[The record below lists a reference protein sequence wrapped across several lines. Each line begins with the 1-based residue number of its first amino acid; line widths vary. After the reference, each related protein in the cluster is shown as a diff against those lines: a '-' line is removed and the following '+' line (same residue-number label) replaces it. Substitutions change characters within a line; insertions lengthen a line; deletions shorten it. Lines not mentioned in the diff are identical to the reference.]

1 MFQFAQPNYLFLLLL
16 VPIIFLLFV
25 YSRILKRKNIARFGN
40 PELVKTLMP
49 NYSSSRPIIKFYLLL
64 TALTFIILSLARP
77 QFGTSTES
85 VKRHGI
91 EVMITMDVSN
101 SMMGTDVSPNRLELA
116 KQLLASL
123 SDQLTQDKIGI
134 VVFAGEA
141 QTQLPITADNV
152 AAKMFLSNINP
163 NMVSRQGTAIG
174 SAIELSIQDLTSTS
188 KAGKAIIL
196 LTDGE
201 NFEDNAVDAAK
212 LAAKKGIMVDVI
224 GVGTP
229 QGSPIPIAG
238 TMSYMKDDQGNVV
251 VTHLNEEMC
260 KEIAAAGKGIYVR
273 ADNSN
278 TALRAV
284 TNSLHQLA
292 TAPIESQSYST
303 SDEQFVNLAWLAFFL
318 LIIDMIILERK
329 NKWINQFKWF

>member
-1 MFQFAQPNYLFLLLL
+1 MFQFAQPNYLYLLLL

-25 YSRILKRKNIARFGN
+25 YSRIVKRKNIARFGN

-49 NYSSSRPIIKFYLLL
+49 NYSSSRPVVKFYLLL
-64 TALTFIILSLARP
+64 TALTFVILSLARP
-77 QFGTSTES
+77 QFGMSTET

-91 EVMITMDVSN
+91 EVMIAMDVSN
-101 SMMGTDVSPNRLELA
+101 SMMATDVSPNRLELA
-116 KQLLASL
+116 KQLLSSL
-123 SDQLTQDKIGI
+123 SDRLSQDKIGI

-141 QTQLPITADNV
+141 VTQLPITADNV

-163 NMVSRQGTAIG
+163 NLVPVQGTAIG
-174 SAIELSIQDLTSTS
+174 SAIDVSIQDLTSTS

-201 NFEDNAVDAAK
+201 NFEDNAVAAAK
-212 LAAKKGIMVDVI
+212 LAVKKGIMVDVI

-238 TMSYMKDDQGNVV
+238 TMSYMKDEQGNVV

-273 ADNSN
+273 ADNTN
-278 TALRAV
+278 TALNAV

-292 TAPIESQSYST
+292 TAPIENQIYST
-303 SDEQFVNLAWLAFFL
+303 NDEQFANLAWLAFFL
-318 LIIDMIILERK
+318 LVIDMIIMERK

>member
-1 MFQFAQPNYLFLLLL
+1 MFQFAQPNYLFFLLLI
-16 VPIIFLLFV
+16 PIIFLLFV

-40 PELVKTLMP
+40 PELVKVLMP
-49 NYSSSRPIIKFYLLL
+49 NYSSLRPIIKFYLLL
-64 TALTFIILSLARP
+64 TALVFIILSLARP
-77 QFGTSTES
+77 QFGSSTES

-91 EVMITMDVSN
+91 EVMIAMDVSN

-116 KQLLASL
+116 KQLLSSL

-141 QTQLPITADNV
+141 QTQLPITADNI

-174 SAIELSIQDLTSTS
+174 SAIELSIQDITSTS

-201 NFEDNAVDAAK
+201 NFEDNAADAAK
-212 LAAKKGIMVDVI
+212 FAAKKGIMVDVI

-292 TAPIESQSYST
+292 TAPIESQIYST